1 MMKPAVL
8 NGRILEVP
16 IIQGGMGVGISLSSL
31 AGHVMKEGGMGV
43 ISAAHPGYARSD
55 FRIDSMHA
63 NCEAIKE
70 ECAKARAISGG
81 RGLLGVN
88 IMVAS
93 TDYDTYVKASVEAG
107 ADAIISGA
115 GLPLHLPSLVEGSDI
130 LLAPVISSAKA
141 AKLVLRYWD
150 SHYGR
155 TPDFIVIEGSEAGG
169 HLGFS
174 KEEAQQ
180 AQTGHPRPLLELLQE
195 VLTALEPFRQKYGR
209 DIPVFVA
216 GGIKNGAEMR
226 RYTDAGAAGAQFAT
240 RFIATQEC
248 DADEGYKQALLH
260 AKPEDITIVQSPVG
274 MPGRA
279 LHSPLIQRVEA
290 GTQPPVDRCIR
301 CLSACDPKTA
311 PYCISKALMAAARGD
326 WENGLFFCGAGA
338 GEINTLS
345 TVQEQMDQIMNEW
358 RTAP

>member
-115 GLPLHLPSLVEGSDI
+115 GL
-130 LLAPVISSAKA
+130 
-141 AKLVLRYWD
+141 
-150 SHYGR
+150 
-155 TPDFIVIEGSEAGG
+155 
-169 HLGFS
+169 
-174 KEEAQQ
+174 
-180 AQTGHPRPLLELLQE
+180 
-195 VLTALEPFRQKYGR
+195 
-209 DIPVFVA
+209 
-216 GGIKNGAEMR
+216 
-226 RYTDAGAAGAQFAT
+226 
-240 RFIATQEC
+240 
-248 DADEGYKQALLH
+248 
-260 AKPEDITIVQSPVG
+260 
-274 MPGRA
+274 
-279 LHSPLIQRVEA
+279 
-290 GTQPPVDRCIR
+290 
-301 CLSACDPKTA
+301 
-311 PYCISKALMAAARGD
+311 
-326 WENGLFFCGAGA
+326 
-338 GEINTLS
+338 
-345 TVQEQMDQIMNEW
+345 
-358 RTAP
+358 